1 MIINSDF
8 ARELALDLL
17 KIDAV
22 ILRPNDPFTWTSGWN
37 SPIYCDNRLTL
48 IYPELRS
55 KIADHLAAYI
65 KKRYPDVGVITGTAT
80 AGIPHAAWVADRL
93 AKPMAYVRGTAKAHG
108 LTSQIEGGVKKEQS
122 TIIIEDLISTGGSV
136 ISVKEVLEFVGAKV
150 VGAVSIFTY
159 GFDVANELFESQG
172 LEVACLTDYNT
183 LLDVA
188 IQNGYIDKSDLDIL
202 NQWREN
208 PDTWPR

>member
-1 MIINSDF
+1 
-8 ARELALDLL
+8 
-17 KIDAV
+17 
-22 ILRPNDPFTWTSGWN
+22 
-37 SPIYCDNRLTL
+37 
-48 IYPELRS
+48 
-55 KIADHLAAYI
+55 
-65 KKRYPDVGVITGTAT
+65 
-80 AGIPHAAWVADRL
+80 
-93 AKPMAYVRGTAKAHG
+93 
-108 LTSQIEGGVKKEQS
+108 
-122 TIIIEDLISTGGSV
+122 
-136 ISVKEVLEFVGAKV
+136 VKEVLEFVGAKV

-159 GFDVANELFESQG
+159 GFDVANQLFEAQG